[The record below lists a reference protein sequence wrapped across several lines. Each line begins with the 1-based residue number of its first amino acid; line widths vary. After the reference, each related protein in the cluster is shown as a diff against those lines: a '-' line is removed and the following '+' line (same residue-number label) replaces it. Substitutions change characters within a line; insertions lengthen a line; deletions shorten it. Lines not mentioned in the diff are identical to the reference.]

1 MKKELFKV
9 IKSPHLTEKVSGLM
23 KTVNQYAFRVDKN
36 STKFQ
41 IKKAIEEYFS
51 VNVEEVNIVRV
62 KGKKKRSRYKL
73 RKQSDWKK
81 AYITVSEGQS
91 IDMGIE

>member
-1 MKKELFKV
+1 ME
-9 IKSPHLTEKVSGLM
+9 TG
-23 KTVNQYAFRVDKN
+23 NQYAFKVDKN
-36 STKFQ
+36 STKYQ

-51 VNVEEVNIVRV
+51 VNVEKVNIVKV

-73 RKQSDWKK
+73 TKQSDWKK